1 MPCRTLLQH
10 LTHLH
15 SPTLRVM
22 AITDP
27 AVLSTRHTP
36 LLCDTGLMESH
47 VPSTLLFPRSC
58 HVPSKPPTHGSP
70 RRAGT
75 WACLARLQ
83 RPPGQPCVSVSLS
96 PPPLPGNASDFV
108 MNRPF
113 VSRTPQ
119 PALLLS
125 LYLPNLTAPQHTS
138 HSGDLASSFP
148 PPLPIPSVGG
158 IVLSLLNTA
167 RSVLGRCCSYI
178 AALAQT
184 TEIGSQG
191 RNSLEPTQQLRSLP
205 GDIPVRTHTH
215 TQSTAA
221 KQKIKVTLQL
231 TQSWGGSKLNL

>member
-15 SPTLRVM
+15 SPTLRVT

-27 AVLSTRHTP
+27 AMLSTRHTLP
-36 LLCDTGLMESH
+36 LCNMGLMESY

-58 HVPSKPPTHGSP
+58 HVPSKPPTHSSP

-148 PPLPIPSVGG
+148 PAPPPSPSR
-158 IVLSLLNTA
+158 LSGE
-167 RSVLGRCCSYI
+167 SCCPSR
-178 AALAQT
+178 T
-184 TEIGSQG
+184 
-191 RNSLEPTQQLRSLP
+191 LP
-205 GDIPVRTHTH
+205 GLFSAD
-215 TQSTAA
+215 AA
-221 KQKIKVTLQL
+221 VT
-231 TQSWGGSKLNL
+231 